1 MSLSLSNFY
10 LFTKESF
17 TVSESDMRTQAVCL
31 KIPHWSFRT
40 WIVKSTGQ
48 ETNQTTRHFVLRQK
62 KQTYNLN
69 PVNFYRPQTKV
80 MFLHVYFIL
89 STGGGGMHGGGHGR
103 GACVAGGSV
112 RGRGACVA
120 GGHAWQGGMH
130 GRGACVAGGHA
141 WQGMCVRGAWQEAC
155 VTGLCVAGGR
165 GHAWQE
171 RWPLLRIVHIL
182 LECILVL

>member
-103 GACVAGGSV
+103 GGMRGRGERAWQGSV
-112 RGRGACVA
+112 RGRGACVT
-120 GGHAWQGGMH
+120 GGHAWQGGMR
-130 GRGACVAGGHA
+130 GRGCA
-141 WQGMCVRGAWQEAC
+141 
-155 VTGLCVAGGR
+155 
-165 GHAWQE
+165 
-171 RWPLLRIVHIL
+171 
-182 LECILVL
+182 